1 MCDKCGSKSPDV
13 ELYCKNCGVDLQ
25 IFGKGGEKV
34 SISTSAPG
42 ENAAQ
47 NAVATEPA
55 APAPSFAD
63 APFSSPSG
71 TFPPPPSPFGDMP
84 GFPVPSPSSPPPDTL
99 PSSSPSAFVSGEG
112 LLSSPRS
119 VPPSTGEPL
128 SGTGSDDQGPVDFS
142 FLGKSSEKK
151 AEEEQNP
158 EEGQPPSSPPQAQ
171 PFSPGAFNPGLFKP
185 KEGE

>member
-1 MCDKCGSKSPDV
+1 MMCDKCGSKSPDV

-47 NAVATEPA
+47 TAVATEPG
-55 APAPSFAD
+55 APAPSSAD
-63 APFSSPSG
+63 G
-71 TFPPPPSPFGDMP
+71 TFPPSPSPFGDMP
-84 GFPVPSPSSPPPDTL
+84 GFPVPSPSSPPQDTL

-112 LLSSPRS
+112 LSLSPRS
-119 VPPSTGEPL
+119 VPMSTGEPL

-151 AEEEQNP
+151 SGEEQNP
-158 EEGQPPSSPPQAQ
+158 EDGQPPSSPPSAQ
-171 PFSPGAFNPGLFKP
+171 PFSPGAFNPDLFKP
-185 KEGE
+185 KDGK

>member
-42 ENAAQ
+42 ENVSPTAAQ
-47 NAVATEPA
+47 SESPEAV
-55 APAPSFAD
+55 PSSSD
-63 APFSSPSG
+63 SPFSSPSG
-71 TFPPPPSPFGDMP
+71 TFPPSPSPFGDMP
-84 GFPVPSPSSPPPDTL
+84 GFPVPSPSSPPQYTL
-99 PSSSPSAFVSGEG
+99 PSSSPSVFVSGEG
-112 LLSSPRS
+112 LSLSPRS
-119 VPPSTGEPL
+119 VPMSTGEPL

-151 AEEEQNP
+151 AEEEHNP
-158 EEGQPPSSPPQAQ
+158 EEGQPPSSPPSAQ
-171 PFSPGAFNPGLFKP
+171 TFSPGAFNPDLFKP
-185 KEGE
+185 KDGK